1 MKKIVSFFALLFVV
15 SLSFAQVQ
23 RVKSTTVS
31 KDSAAAVAGTQKTV
45 QGERRKDMMKELNL
59 NKEQKSKLKEIK
71 QAHKVQMNEVQNDAK
86 LSPEQ
91 KKAKLKALKMEQ
103 LKKTM
108 AVLNEEQKA
117 KMKAMRKQNKKEGK
131 EEELMEEQQ

>member
-1 MKKIVSFFALLFVV
+1 MLFVC
-15 SLSFAQVQ
+15 SCAISFAQVK
-23 RVKSTTVS
+23 RTKPAPVS
-31 KDSAAAVAGTQKTV
+31 KPQDSAAVVNTRPDAGK
-45 QGERRKDMMKELNL
+45 RKDMMKELNL

-71 QAHKVQMNEVQNDAK
+71 QAHKAQMNEVQNDAK
-86 LSPEQ
+86 LSAEE
-91 KKAKLKALKMEQ
+91 KKAKLKALRMEQ

-108 AVLNEEQKA
+108 TVLNEEQKA